1 MYGKCWSCA
10 GADNRCYHFHCGS
23 YCSNQQCGTTG
34 SAHVA
39 VATGLNATSTFF
51 LPSEGSHVAVFDP
64 STLSKPEG
72 REGLAAAA
80 PGVKV
85 EGVKEDSAK
94 EAYPQEESP
103 LQKNL
108 AEVFKTLRVNELVKT
123 VKSWAAEES
132 ESDPESKEEPEQ
144 GDVSLL
150 VEVIA

>member
-23 YCSNQQCGTTG
+23 YCSNQQCRAGG
-34 SAHVA
+34 SGVA
-39 VATGLNATSTFF
+39 VATGLNATSTPF
-51 LPSEGSHVAVFDP
+51 LPSEGHVAVFDP

-103 LQKNL
+103 LKKNL